1 MNKNKH
7 WFYKTLFSILP
18 IFFFISSILFLIFFL
33 AFSEHIKKTMIKAN
47 QVFNEQVNQT
57 VENYLTPI
65 DQIIAKEILVN
76 DIFRRFFNDQHSET
90 YTNYEIS
97 QKLNNLIINFPIIYS
112 VYIFHQADQLIISDS
127 MLTYLNNF
135 TDRDFI
141 LSQMEK
147 QQPAS
152 WTGKRIYKDQKRFE
166 SIPVVTL
173 VRKVP
178 FLTGEQ
184 GIIVVNIRVSDIQ
197 SLVVKMSSLKTSFVN
212 FFDGKGELIFSTYDM
227 DQLDNHQSNK
237 ELAMLKSGYTG
248 WEVRSGIKDGD
259 IFNFFSAFPYFW
271 VTLGFISIV
280 MGLLLMIY
288 VTRRNY
294 RPIES
299 IINRINEVFINKNSD
314 LFGKGNQDEMRF
326 IELAI
331 DNLLEQSNK
340 FQNQYEEDLI
350 HIRRNFFIELLEGNR
365 SISLV
370 EWKSEMK
377 RLGRYD
383 DFERIMFGILEIDK
397 YTDFCVQYSDRDQY
411 LLKFVL
417 NSVVNEIAQSQEI
430 HVWTEWISNS
440 QLGIIYQVKNQ
451 SKYESD
457 HHTNLVLQV
466 CNKAIL
472 WVNDNLNFTIT
483 MGNGGCA
490 DKITELPQ
498 LYEDALESLKYKSV
512 LGNQRVINYWE
523 ISSKPRLD
531 IFNHVQLIH
540 LIAQSYRLG
549 EETWKK
555 QFDQFFYEAKIG
567 LFPREDITSLLN
579 YLIYYLDRGMIELS
593 LPMQDIWKLNAMSA
607 LTKMLEEF
615 ETLEEFQTNSYKVLK
630 QVEDQISSLRESKTN
645 HHLIHEVK
653 NYIGETYANPDL
665 SLNHLS
671 EEFNLSSRYLSRLFK
686 DEFGEKFVDYLVRV
700 RIEHAKELLQ
710 ETPESVQ
717 GIALKVGYLHSFSFI
732 RVFKKM
738 VGVTPGDF
746 RK

>member
-1 MNKNKH
+1 M
-7 WFYKTLFSILP
+7 
-18 IFFFISSILFLIFFL
+18 
-33 AFSEHIKKTMIKAN
+33 
-47 QVFNEQVNQT
+47 
-57 VENYLTPI
+57 ENFLTPI

-76 DIFRRFFNDQHSET
+76 DLFRRFFNDQNNET

-112 VYIFHQADQLIISDS
+112 VYIFHQADQLIISNS
-127 MLTYLNNF
+127 TLTYLSNF
-135 TDRDFI
+135 SDRDFI

-147 QQPAS
+147 QQPVS

-166 SIPVVTL
+166 PMPVVTL

-212 FFDGKGELIFSTYDM
+212 FFDGKGELIFSTNDM
-227 DQLDNHQSNK
+227 DQLDNHRSK
-237 ELAMLKSGYTG
+237 ELARIKSGYTN
-248 WEVRSGIKDGD
+248 WEVRSGIKDGN
-259 IFNFFSAFPYFW
+259 IFNFFSFFPYFW

-280 MGLLLMIY
+280 MGFLLVIY
-288 VTRRNY
+288 VTRLNY

-299 IINRINEVFINKNSD
+299 IINRINGVFVNKNSD
-314 LFGKGNQDEMRF
+314 LFGKVNQDEMRF

-331 DNLLEQSNK
+331 DNLLEQTTK
-340 FQNQYEEDLI
+340 FQNQYKEDLI

-365 SISLV
+365 FISLG

-377 RLGRYD
+377 RLGRCD

-397 YTDFCVQYSDRDQY
+397 YIEFSVKYSDRDQY

-417 NSVVNEIAQSQEI
+417 NSVVNEIAEGQEI
-430 HVWTEWISNS
+430 NVWTEWISNS
-440 QLGIIYQVKNQ
+440 QLGIIFQLKNQ
-451 SKYESD
+451 SKYENE
-457 HHTNLVLQV
+457 HQTNLVLQV
-466 CNKAIL
+466 CNKAIS
-472 WVNDNLNFTIT
+472 WVNANLNFTIT
-483 MGNGGCA
+483 VGNGGSA
-490 DKITELPQ
+490 DKITEIPQ
-498 LYEDALESLKYKSV
+498 LYEDALDSLKYKSV

-523 ISSKPRLD
+523 LSNKPRQD
-531 IFNHVQLIH
+531 IFNLVQLIH
-540 LIAQSYRLG
+540 SIAQTYRLG
-549 EETWKK
+549 DETWKK

-567 LFPREDITSLLN
+567 LFPREDITSLLY
-579 YLIYYLDRGMIELS
+579 YLIYYLDRGMIKLS
-593 LPMQDIWKLNAMSA
+593 VPIQDSWKQNVMPA

-615 ETLEEFQTNSYKVLK
+615 ETLEEFQTNSYQVLK
-630 QVEDQISSLRESKTN
+630 QVEDQISLLRESRTS
-645 HHLIHEVK
+645 HPLIHEVK
-653 NYIGETYANPDL
+653 KYIGDKYANPDL
-665 SLNHLS
+665 SLIHLS

-700 RIEHAKELLQ
+700 RIEHAKKFLQ

-717 GIALKVGYLHSFSFI
+717 GIALKVGYVHPFSFI
-732 RVFKKM
+732 RVFKRM